1 MRIIDLHCDTILKL
15 WEENGAA
22 DLRRNLFSVD
32 VEKLVNAGS
41 LAQFFAI
48 FVDRQDHTKPY
59 SAFEAMAAVFLNELA
74 KNTDRLALAR
84 SADELEK
91 NQGAG
96 KISCFLTIEEGG
108 VLEGSM
114 DNLQAAYQL
123 GVRLITLT
131 WNYPN
136 EIGFPN
142 SEWRYQHNGLTPFG
156 QDVICEMNRLGM
168 LIDVSHLSDQGFFEV
183 ARLSKQPFVA
193 SHSNARAITGHS
205 RNLTDDMIK
214 TIADQGGVIGLN
226 FCSEFLGASEISRV
240 EDMVRH
246 VLHIMKVGGRD
257 VLALGTDFDGINP
270 QLEIE
275 HIGQIGS
282 LIRALEQAGLTE
294 TELEKFCWQNS
305 LRLIRDV
312 MG

>member
-15 WEENGAA
+15 WEENGAT
-22 DLRRNLFSVD
+22 DLRRNPFSVD
-32 VEKLVNAGS
+32 VEKLVSAGS

-48 FVDRQDHTKPY
+48 FIDCQVHNRPY
-59 SAFEAMAAVFLNELA
+59 SAFEAMAAVFFNELA
-74 KNTDRLALAR
+74 KNTDRLALTR
-84 SADELEK
+84 SAAELEK
-91 NQGAG
+91 NQSNG

-114 DNLQAAYQL
+114 DNLCAAYQL
-123 GVRLITLT
+123 GVRLITLA

-136 EIGFPN
+136 EIGYPN
-142 SEWRYQHNGLTPFG
+142 HEWRYQHYGLTPFG
-156 QDVICEMNRLGM
+156 QDVIREMNRLGM
-168 LIDVSHLSDQGFFEV
+168 LIDVSHLSDQGFYDV

-214 TIADQGGVIGLN
+214 TIADRGGVIGLN
-226 FCSEFLGASEISRV
+226 FCSAFLGVSEISRV

-246 VLHIMKVGGRD
+246 VVHLMKIGGRE
-257 VLALGTDFDGINP
+257 VIALGTDFDGINP
-270 QLEIE
+270 KLEIE
-275 HIGQIGS
+275 HMGQIGG

-294 TELEKFCWQNS
+294 NELEKFCWQNS
-305 LRLIRDV
+305 LRIIRDV